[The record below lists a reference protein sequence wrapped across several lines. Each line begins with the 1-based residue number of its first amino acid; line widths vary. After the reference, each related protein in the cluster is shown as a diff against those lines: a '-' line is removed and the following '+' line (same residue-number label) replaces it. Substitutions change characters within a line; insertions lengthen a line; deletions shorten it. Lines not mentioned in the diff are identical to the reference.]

1 MQKYKLNW
9 NKQMLNK
16 TKHMKGKI
24 KNSSDV

>member
-1 MQKYKLNW
+1 
-9 NKQMLNK
+9 MLNK